1 MRFGHDEAIWRDF
14 PQLAAGVIVVEGV
27 AADLDVTEQAQ
38 PFWERADARRGVPEA
53 DLPPIQAWRRAY
65 AQMGLKPTQ
74 YRCAS
79 EALLRRH
86 RKDGALPPIH
96 PLVDL
101 CNVVSLASAIPIAVF
116 DLDRIDG
123 ALDVRYAHGTETY
136 LAFSGETEQPA
147 PGEVIF
153 ADAAARAHARRWTN
167 RQSAAS
173 AISAGTARALIV
185 AEALHEGAG
194 SDIDGL
200 LDDLERVLAA
210 TSASLTLRVRLCEKT
225 PVACAP

>member
-1 MRFGHDEAIWRDF
+1 MRFQHDEAIWRDF
-14 PQLAAGVIVVEGV
+14 PQLAAGVVVVEGV
-27 AADLDVTEQAQ
+27 AADLDVTEHSR
-38 PFWERADARRGVPEA
+38 PFWERVDARRGVSEA

-79 EALLRRH
+79 EALLRRY
-86 RKDGALPPIH
+86 RKDGAPPPIH

-101 CNVVSLASAIPIAVF
+101 CNVVSMASAIPIAVF

-123 ALDVRYAHGTETY
+123 ALDVRYAEGTETY

-173 AISAGTARALIV
+173 AISASTARALIV
-185 AEALHEGAG
+185 TEALHEGAA
-194 SDIDGL
+194 SDIEDL
-200 LDDLERVLAA
+200 LDDLERALAA
-210 TSASLTLRVRLCEKT
+210 TSASLTLRVRLCEET
-225 PVACAP
+225 TVACAP